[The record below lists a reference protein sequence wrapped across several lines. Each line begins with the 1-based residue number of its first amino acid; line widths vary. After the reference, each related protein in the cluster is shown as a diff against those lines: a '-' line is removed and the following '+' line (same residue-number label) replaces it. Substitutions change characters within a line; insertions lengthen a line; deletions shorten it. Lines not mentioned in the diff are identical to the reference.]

1 MFIKNLSHFLITF
14 SLFIIPSLSGAY
26 ILKSEFLNNYRC
38 DETTAAELTPV
49 QLKTLLNYK
58 NYYDGILF
66 GKIEEIKNNNIVVQ
80 IFKLNIDNSNYISP
94 NTYNINFFKS
104 IPICVKS
111 NIDKILANKIKLEG
125 YKYIISESDKNLIGK
140 YFFECRKAENIGL
153 YMCKY

>member
-1 MFIKNLSHFLITF
+1 LFIKNFNHLLITF
-14 SLFIIPSLSGAY
+14 FSFIIPSLSGAY

-38 DETTAAELTPV
+38 NETTATELSPN
-49 QLKTLLNYK
+49 QLNILLNYK
-58 NYYDGILF
+58 NYYNGILF
-66 GKIEEIKNNNIVVQ
+66 GKIEEIKNNNIAVQ
-80 IFKLNIDNSNYISP
+80 IFKLNIGNSNYISP

-140 YFFECRKAENIGL
+140 YFFECRKVENIEL